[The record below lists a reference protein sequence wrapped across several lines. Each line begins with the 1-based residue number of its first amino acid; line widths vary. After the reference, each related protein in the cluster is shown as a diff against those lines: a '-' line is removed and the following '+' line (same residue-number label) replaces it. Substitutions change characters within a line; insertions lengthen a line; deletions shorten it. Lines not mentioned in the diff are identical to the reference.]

1 VTEFSILTVC
11 TGNICRSPLAEHL
24 LRAGL
29 QAYPEVTVA
38 SSGTEAMVGSPMDAR
53 AETYSTQLGGVR
65 QLVDATRSAGSA
77 PPDPH
82 DGARQLTADQVRD
95 ADLVLALSRDHR
107 RQIVQLVPRASRYT
121 FTLRE
126 LARVLDAATSDD
138 FDAAAELP
146 ADDTAGRFTAIVQ
159 AAADNR
165 GFVERP
171 DDPTDDDVV
180 DPFRQTDEIYAESV
194 QQLVPAVRSILN
206 ALQRA
211 AAVKPL

>member
-1 VTEFSILTVC
+1 
-11 TGNICRSPLAEHL
+11 
-24 LRAGL
+24 
-29 QAYPEVTVA
+29 
-38 SSGTEAMVGSPMDAR
+38 
-53 AETYSTQLGGVR
+53 
-65 QLVDATRSAGSA
+65 
-77 PPDPH
+77 
-82 DGARQLTADQVRD
+82 
-95 ADLVLALSRDHR
+95 
-107 RQIVQLVPRASRYT
+107 
-121 FTLRE
+121 
-126 LARVLDAATSDD
+126 VLDAATSDD

>member
-1 VTEFSILTVC
+1 VSEFSILTVC
-11 TGNICRSPLAEHL
+11 TGNICRSPLAEQL

-53 AETYSTQLGGVR
+53 AETYSAQLGGVR

-77 PPDPH
+77 PPDPQE
-82 DGARQLTADQVRD
+82 GARQLTADQVRD

-126 LARVLDAATSDD
+126 LARVLDAATLDD

-146 ADDTAGRFTAIVQ
+146 ADDTAGRFAAIVQ

-171 DDPTDDDVV
+171 DDPLDDDVV
-180 DPFRQTDEIYAESV
+180 DPFRHTDEIYAESV